1 MNEMDTSELATGN
14 HLARLLHERVAAV
27 VEGDG
32 VHDAGLFGRLVQ
44 RLRIRCRHRERLV
57 RDDVLA
63 VLQRGQDDRDV
74 QVIRRRVVDDVDVGI
89 GGQRLVAAVGLGH
102 AERVGFST
110 RRRLGRS
117 GDGDDIDEA
126 QPADRVDVVSA
137 DEARADQ
144 AHSNARHAS
153 ACLA

>member
-1 MNEMDTSELATGN
+1 MHASELAAGN

-32 VHDAGLFGRLVQ
+32 VHDAGLPGRLVQ
-44 RLRIRCRHRERLV
+44 LLRIRRRHRERLV
-57 RDDVLA
+57 RNDVLA
-63 VLQRGQDDRDV
+63 ALQRGQHHGHM

-89 GGQRLVAAVGLGH
+89 GDQRLVAAVGLGH
-102 AERVGFST
+102 AERVGFPP

-126 QPADRVDVVSA
+126 EPADRVDVVSA